1 MYVHAGLAAAL
12 ARGRQVA
19 RASATAC
26 PGISISIYSPESD
39 LTDLAWMAGLATPE
53 VGDEHHRNFN
63 VTKIN
68 RWGR

>member
-1 MYVHAGLAAAL
+1 M
-12 ARGRQVA
+12 A